1 MIRTCDTGCRSVG
14 QTRRVGGDK
23 SLFENIAGQ
32 TGCDNGVNAALYG
45 KSNGTPHFPPLASR
59 QHVVSEGV
67 FDENTSSFIIIFPTS
82 FGRPIRMTFPPVDVF
97 VKRVCMSS
105 ESDLHNSEDESLLQT
120 MKTLG
125 KNYEP
130 TPNFHR

>member
-1 MIRTCDTGCRSVG
+1 MV
-14 QTRRVGGDK
+14 GDK

-32 TGCDNGVNAALYG
+32 TGCDNGVNVALYR

-59 QHVVSEGV
+59 QHVVSKGV

-82 FGRPIRMTFPPVDVF
+82 FG
-97 VKRVCMSS
+97 SS
-105 ESDLHNSEDESLLQT
+105 NSNDHSAGGRFRETRLHVLDLHNSEGESLLQAI
-120 MKTLG
+120 KTLE